1 MEQTIGQ
8 RLKQLRES
16 MGISLE
22 EIAERTRIRFAYL
35 QAIEE
40 NDLEILPSPIQMR
53 GFLRLYA
60 SELGVEIESLK
71 VEGYHLYNEIQ
82 DDTQLS
88 NIAPPLANKP
98 EPTDIQAIEVP
109 TEPEPDPDDLQA
121 EPDSAIQGIPETV
134 KSQNELP
141 SSGHFTKIGKQLHER
156 RDLLSLSL
164 EDIKSNL
171 HIRKY
176 YLESIESGHFENLP
190 SPVQAKGMLANYA
203 EFLNLDA
210 DSLLLEFAD
219 GLQKQRLEKDHAQI
233 KKSKSARELS
243 PTSLKLRTFFSL
255 DLLVIATIFIGF
267 SAFVI
272 WGVNR
277 IMGASSPET
286 AATSLPEVADVLLA
300 TSSPT
305 MEPTPSAEVTTSLV
319 DDQESNVVAETP
331 LFTSAANSAPIN
343 IVIVP
348 LQRVWVQVT
357 ADSELIFE
365 GRLLPG
371 NAYDYSG
378 TEKVEILTG
387 NAGAFQVYFNE
398 QDLGSVGLIGQV
410 SDLVFTS
417 SGLLLP
423 TATVTPTPT
432 ETPATSPTPTI
443 TPTLSPTLPEAD
455 D

>member
-16 MGISLE
+16 MGISLA
-22 EIAERTRIRFAYL
+22 EIAERTHIRLAYL

-40 NDLEILPSPIQMR
+40 NDLEMLPSPIQMR

-71 VEGYHLYNEIQ
+71 VEGYHLYNEMQ
-82 DDTQLS
+82 DDGQPS
-88 NIAPPLANKP
+88 DIAPPLASEP
-98 EPTDIQAIEVP
+98 EPMDIPAFEVP
-109 TEPEPDPDDLQA
+109 TEPEPDQDDLQA
-121 EPDSAIQGIPETV
+121 EPDSVIQGIPETV
-134 KSQNELP
+134 EAQDRLP
-141 SSGHFTKIGKQLHER
+141 SSGHFTKIGKQLQER

-219 GLQKQRLEKDHAQI
+219 GLQKQCLEKNQAQ
-233 KKSKSARELS
+233 KKKRKSARELS
-243 PTSLKLRTFFSL
+243 PTSLKLRAFFSL

-277 IMGASSPET
+277 IMVAGSPET
-286 AATSLPEVADVLLA
+286 AETSLPEVADVLLA
-300 TSSPT
+300 TISPT
-305 MEPTPSAEVTTSLV
+305 MEPTPSAEVTSSLV
-319 DDQESNVVAETP
+319 DDQESIVVAETP

-343 IVIVP
+343 ILIVP

-357 ADSELIFE
+357 ADSELVFE

-417 SGLLLP
+417 SGLIIP
-423 TATVTPTPT
+423 TATVTSAPT

-443 TPTLSPTLPEAD
+443 TPTLSPILPEAD